1 MPKDIA
7 KVSGYIPEDL
17 YQKVLEFKEER
28 NLRSVSQALIV
39 ILTEYFAADA
49 TKAAVGNL
57 PLERLASLETK
68 VGDVRE
74 QLAALTQAILV
85 LHVSQA
91 AQGRSAG
98 KGTEGVRDDE

>member
-17 YQKVLEFKEER
+17 YQKVLAFKEHR

-39 ILTEYFAADA
+39 ILTEYFVADGTKVA
-49 TKAAVGNL
+49 TGHL
-57 PLERLASLETK
+57 PLERLESLETK

-85 LHVSQA
+85 LHVSNA
-91 AQGRSAG
+91 AQGRSVG
-98 KGTEGVRDDE
+98 KGTEGLGEDE

>member
-17 YQKVLEFKEER
+17 YQKVLEFKEHR

-39 ILTEYFAADA
+39 ILTEYFAADGA
-49 TKAAVGNL
+49 KAAMGNL
-57 PLERLASLETK
+57 PLERLESLETK

-85 LHVSQA
+85 LHVSQT

-98 KGTEGVRDDE
+98 KGNEAMGEDE